1 MTMIRCSDA
10 VRQLW
15 QYLEGEL
22 PDPDRAE
29 VDEHL
34 AACLRCCG
42 EAEFADELRR
52 FLVAHGQDEAIPDA
66 ARKRLL
72 ATLESLTESP

>member
-1 MTMIRCSDA
+1 MIRCSDA

-22 PDPDRAE
+22 PGEDRAK

-52 FLVAHGQDEAIPDA
+52 FLTTHGQEEDIPDA
-66 ARKRLL
+66 VRQRLL
-72 ATLESLTESP
+72 TTLESLPESP

>member
-1 MTMIRCSDA
+1 MIRCSDA

-15 QYLEGEL
+15 QYLEDEL
-22 PDPDRAE
+22 PDQDRAM

-42 EAEFADELRR
+42 EAEFAGEVRR
-52 FLVAHGQDEAIPDA
+52 FLASHGHDESIPDVV
-66 ARKRLL
+66 RQRLL
-72 ATLESLTESP
+72 STLESLPDAP

>member
-1 MTMIRCSDA
+1 MIRCSDA

-22 PDPDRAE
+22 PDQDRAK

-52 FLVAHGQDEAIPDA
+52 FLATDSQEVDIPDA
-66 ARKRLL
+66 VRRRLL
-72 ATLESLTESP
+72 TTLESLPESP

>member
-1 MTMIRCSDA
+1 MIRCSDA

-15 QYLEGEL
+15 QYLEDEL
-22 PDPDRAE
+22 PDQDRAK

-42 EAEFADELRR
+42 EAEFAAELRR
-52 FLVAHGQDEAIPDA
+52 FLVIHGQEEAIPDA
-66 ARKRLL
+66 VRQRLL
-72 ATLESLTESP
+72 TTLESLPESP

>member
-1 MTMIRCSDA
+1 MIRCSDA

-22 PDPDRAE
+22 PAQDRAK

-52 FLVAHGQDEAIPDA
+52 FLGSHGEDDAIPDA
-66 ARKRLL
+66 VRQRLL
-72 ATLESLTESP
+72 ATLESLPESP

>member
-1 MTMIRCSDA
+1 MIRCSDA

-15 QYLEGEL
+15 GYLEGEL
-22 PDPDRAE
+22 PAQDRAK

-42 EAEFADELRR
+42 EAEFAGELRR
-52 FLVAHGQDEAIPDA
+52 FLASGQEETIPDA
-66 ARKRLL
+66 VRQRLL
-72 ATLESLTESP
+72 STLDSLPESP

>member
-1 MTMIRCSDA
+1 MIRCSDA

-15 QYLEGEL
+15 EYLEGEL
-22 PDPDRAE
+22 PDQDRAK

-52 FLVAHGQDEAIPDA
+52 FLATHGPDQA
-66 ARKRLL
+66 MPDGVRQRLL
-72 ATLESLTESP
+72 ATLESLPESP

>member
-1 MTMIRCSDA
+1 MIRCSDA

-22 PDPDRAE
+22 PEQDRAR

-52 FLVAHGQDEAIPDA
+52 FLEVHGRDEAIPDTV
-66 ARKRLL
+66 RRRLL
-72 ATLESLTESP
+72 ATLDSLPESP

>member
-1 MTMIRCSDA
+1 MIRCSDA

-15 QYLEGEL
+15 EYLDGEL
-22 PDPDRAE
+22 PDQDRAK

-52 FLVAHGQDEAIPDA
+52 FFASHGQDEAIPDA
-66 ARKRLL
+66 VRQRLL
-72 ATLESLTESP
+72 TTLDSLPESQ

>member
-1 MTMIRCSDA
+1 MIRCSEA

-22 PDPDRAE
+22 PEEDRAK

-42 EAEFADELRR
+42 EAEFANELRR
-52 FLVAHGQDEAIPDA
+52 FLASHGRDEAFSDVV
-66 ARKRLL
+66 RQRLL
-72 ATLESLTESP
+72 ATLESLPEVP

>member
-1 MTMIRCSDA
+1 MIRCSDA

-15 QYLEGEL
+15 QYLEDEL
-22 PDPDRAE
+22 PDQDRAK

-52 FLVAHGQDEAIPDA
+52 FLASHGQDEAIPDA
-66 ARKRLL
+66 VRHRLL
-72 ATLESLTESP
+72 ATLESLPESP